1 MKYQKVRVV
10 KHYFGGGGGAPST
23 TTAPTIPEWAVPY
36 AQDILGETKNL
47 YMSGD
52 LSSVAGTNANLDS
65 ARFEGAEGIKDT
77 TRNNQGY
84 LAGQMD
90 RAVDAAKNTSM
101 QRNVSEQALRDQMD
115 RLTGGALDG
124 NRGFQDQYVTQKL
137 GEQTALNNTTF
148 GANGTLGSARNM
160 QANANAAA
168 KIGAD
173 SAQQI
178 FNNQVTVEKGIG
190 ESADRNMNR
199 QLAAEKVLS
208 DNAQNQLGLLT
219 GATNTVANLGQQ
231 ERAIMQQFADSKL
244 KGIQNSAGIF
254 TGATP
259 KEQAL
264 PGQTGGK

>member
-23 TTAPTIPEWAVPY
+23 TTAPTIPEWAEPY
-36 AQDILGETKNL
+36 MKEILGEGKNL
-47 YMSGD
+47 YTQGE
-52 LSSVAGTNANLDS
+52 LGRVAGYNTNLIDAGI
-65 ARFEGAEGIKDT
+65 EGAEGIKDT

-101 QRNVSEQALRDQMD
+101 QRNVSEQALRDQMG

-219 GATNTVANLGQQ
+219 GATNTIANLGQQ
-231 ERAIMQQFADSKL
+231 QRAIEQQFADSKL
-244 KGIQNSAGIF
+244 KGIENATRIA
-254 TGATP
+254 TGSTP
-259 KEQAL
+259 KTQIV
-264 PGQTGGK
+264 PPDSGGK